1 MTSHPAASASRRLT
15 GFSVR
20 DILGWGDHDVRE
32 PTHAREDRE
41 QEVVL
46 IEDTTVSNKSV
57 VKGNGACPPATVV
70 TSKAELKHKSRSPQT
85 NEDEDTGDK
94 EERGGK
100 KKKTRY
106 RTTFSTYQLEELEK
120 AFERAPYPDVFAREE
135 LAMRLNLSEARVQ
148 VWFQNRRA
156 KWRKRETPRRSADQL
171 NSKAVLLLGRR
182 VFLLQRSEAPKG
194 GLPETNNVTSG
205 WTAASHH
212 HPFLLPA
219 SLMTSHLTF
228 VQSSQTS
235 LPGASVTSHVTRQEG
250 VTSQMGLLPTGLH
263 GDGTSAEVSV
273 PREGSSHHKH
283 AGKRQGGGEKTFP
296 AGVLGEYRR
305 LASLGTLRMRARQF
319 EEKLSST

>member
-1 MTSHPAASASRRLT
+1 MTSNPAASMSRRLT

-20 DILGWGDHDVRE
+20 DILGWGEHDVRE
-32 PTHAREDRE
+32 PTPAREDRE
-41 QEVVL
+41 QDVVL
-46 IEDTTVSNKSV
+46 IEETVSNKS
-57 VKGNGACPPATVV
+57 PPPTVV

-85 NEDEDTGDK
+85 NEEEDTGDK
-94 EERGGK
+94 DERGGK

-171 NSKAVLLLGRR
+171 NRLYCSLAAGSSSCSARRLLR
-182 VFLLQRSEAPKG
+182 G

-263 GDGTSAEVSV
+263 GDGPSADVSV
-273 PREGSSHHKH
+273 PTEGSSHHKH
-283 AGKRQGGGEKTFP
+283 AGKRQRSGEKSFP
-296 AGVLGEYRR
+296 AGMLGEYRR

>member
-1 MTSHPAASASRRLT
+1 MTSNQGASVSRRLT
-15 GFSVR
+15 GFTVR
-20 DILGWGDHDVRE
+20 DILGWDDDVRE
-32 PTHAREDRE
+32 ATPPPVDDRE

-46 IEDTTVSNKSV
+46 VEDTVSNKRA
-57 VKGNGACPPATVV
+57 GEDNDARGIAT
-70 TSKAELKHKSRSPQT
+70 TSRVEPKHKSRSPA
-85 NEDEDTGDK
+85 NEEADAEDKD
-94 EERGGK
+94 ERGGK

-171 NSKAVLLLGRR
+171 NRLYCSLAAGSSSCSARRLLRG
-182 VFLLQRSEAPKG
+182 S
-194 GLPETNNVTSG
+194 LPETSNVTSG
-205 WTAASHH
+205 WTTAAH

-235 LPGASVTSHVTRQEG
+235 LPGASVTSHVRQEG
-250 VTSQMGLLPTGLH
+250 VTSQMGLLPTSLH
-263 GDGTSAEVSV
+263 GDSPPQGPGA
-273 PREGSSHHKH
+273 PREPASLQKHK
-283 AGKRQGGGEKTFP
+283 GKRQGNAEKSFS

>member
-1 MTSHPAASASRRLT
+1 MTSNQGASVSRRLT
-15 GFSVR
+15 GFTVR
-20 DILGWGDHDVRE
+20 DILGWDDDVRE
-32 PTHAREDRE
+32 ATPPAEE

-46 IEDTTVSNKSV
+46 VEDTVSNKRV
-57 VKGNGACPPATVV
+57 GEDNDARANAATSRV
-70 TSKAELKHKSRSPQT
+70 EPKHKSRSPA
-85 NEDEDTGDK
+85 NEEEDAEDK
-94 EERGGK
+94 DERGGK
-100 KKKTRY
+100 KKKT

-171 NSKAVLLLGRR
+171 NRLYCSLAAGSSSCSARRLLRG
-182 VFLLQRSEAPKG
+182 S
-194 GLPETNNVTSG
+194 LPETSNVTSG
-205 WTAASHH
+205 WTTASH

-235 LPGASVTSHVTRQEG
+235 LPGASVTSHVRQEG
-250 VTSQMGLLPTGLH
+250 VTSQMGLLPTSLH
-263 GDGTSAEVSV
+263 GDSPPQGPGV
-273 PREGSSHHKH
+273 PREPASLQKH
-283 AGKRQGGGEKTFP
+283 TGKRQGNAEKSFS

>member
-1 MTSHPAASASRRLT
+1 MTSHQAAPRRLT
-15 GFSVR
+15 GFTVR
-20 DILGWGDHDVRE
+20 DILGWDDDVIE
-32 PTHAREDRE
+32 TTPPPVEDRE

-46 IEDTTVSNKSV
+46 VEDTVSNNKNV
-57 VKGNGACPPATVV
+57 VHDTNARATTV
-70 TSKAELKHKSRSPQT
+70 TSKVEHNNKSRSPAT
-85 NEDEDTGDK
+85 EDEDPEDK
-94 EERGGK
+94 EEKGGK

-171 NSKAVLLLGRR
+171 NRLYCSLAAGSSSCSARRLLRGS
-182 VFLLQRSEAPKG
+182 V
-194 GLPETNNVTSG
+194 PETNNVTSG
-205 WTAASHH
+205 WTTASH

-235 LPGASVTSHVTRQEG
+235 LPGASVTSHVRQEG
-250 VTSQMGLLPTGLH
+250 VTSQMGLLPTSLH
-263 GDGTSAEVSV
+263 GDSQSQGAGV
-273 PREGSSHHKH
+273 PREAPTSLQKH
-283 AGKRQGGGEKTFP
+283 TGKRQGSVEKSFS